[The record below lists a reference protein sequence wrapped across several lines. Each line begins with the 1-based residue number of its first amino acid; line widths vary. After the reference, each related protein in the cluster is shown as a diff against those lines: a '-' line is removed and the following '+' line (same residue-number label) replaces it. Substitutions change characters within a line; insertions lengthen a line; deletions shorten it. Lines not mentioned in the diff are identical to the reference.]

1 MKKNNDSI
9 ELESNS
15 KRPRIEVDL
24 TNLPGDPS
32 LRKKMCDYH
41 PSDRDQ
47 IRRAFL
53 QKGPCQPFNH
63 DFPRKEFGKTMRR
76 FNPAWFKEYK
86 WLEYSILKDAAYCLY
101 CYLFKP
107 DIGKQAGGDS
117 FVTEGFSNW
126 KKKEKIE
133 GHVGAHNS
141 AHNQARRKC
150 EALLNHK
157 QSIITFFDKQSDQQ
171 KIIYKTRLNASVDCV
186 RFLQQQGLAFRGH
199 DESKGSSNQG
209 NFLELLRFL
218 AKHNEEIDKVV
229 LENAPENHQMIA
241 GAIQKDI
248 ANAAASKTLDAILK
262 DLGESSF
269 AILVDESRDIS
280 VKEQLAIV
288 LRYVDKR
295 GHVIERFLGIAHV
308 SNTTAAE
315 LKKTIDSVLSR
326 HNLSISRLRGQGY
339 DGASNMRG
347 ELNGLKTLILNENSS
362 AYYVHCFAHQLQ
374 LTLVAV
380 AKNHIQIATFFSLV
394 NSIFNVVGASCKRRD
409 ILREKQ
415 TAEVVKALQ
424 NNEMSTGRGLNQEMN
439 IKRPGDTRWSSH
451 YGAIASLIIMFS
463 SVIDTVEDIV
473 EDGLNSEQRAEANI
487 LIQSLQTFDFA
498 FNLHLMKNVLG
509 ITNELSQA
517 LQRKDQ
523 DILNAMKL
531 VEISKLRLQAMR
543 EDGWNSLFEE
553 VSKFC
558 AKNNIVVPNMDE
570 LYQPRSRRKVQDMKN
585 SHHYRVEL
593 YYTVIDMQLQELNSR
608 FNEASSELL
617 LCVACLSPDDMFASF
632 NKEKLIRL
640 AQFYPNDFSAV
651 QLITLDNQLETY
663 IFDMRSS
670 DEFATL
676 KGIGQLAEKLVE
688 MKKDVVYPLVY
699 SLVTLSLI
707 LPVATATVERAFS
720 AMNIVKNR
728 LRNRMG
734 DQWMNDCL
742 ITYIE
747 KDIFK
752 TISNEEI
759 MQRFQG
765 MKTRRGQLN

>member
-1 MKKNNDSI
+1 
-9 ELESNS
+9 
-15 KRPRIEVDL
+15 
-24 TNLPGDPS
+24 
-32 LRKKMCDYH
+32 
-41 PSDRDQ
+41 
-47 IRRAFL
+47 
-53 QKGPCQPFNH
+53 
-63 DFPRKEFGKTMRR
+63 
-76 FNPAWFKEYK
+76 
-86 WLEYSILKDAAYCLY
+86 
-101 CYLFKP
+101 
-107 DIGKQAGGDS
+107 
-117 FVTEGFSNW
+117 
-126 KKKEKIE
+126 
-133 GHVGAHNS
+133 
-141 AHNQARRKC
+141 
-150 EALLNHK
+150 
-157 QSIITFFDKQSDQQ
+157 
-171 KIIYKTRLNASVDCV
+171 
-186 RFLQQQGLAFRGH
+186 
-199 DESKGSSNQG
+199 
-209 NFLELLRFL
+209 
-218 AKHNEEIDKVV
+218 
-229 LENAPENHQMIA
+229 
-241 GAIQKDI
+241 
-248 ANAAASKTLDAILK
+248 
-262 DLGESSF
+262 
-269 AILVDESRDIS
+269 
-280 VKEQLAIV
+280 
-288 LRYVDKR
+288 
-295 GHVIERFLGIAHV
+295 
-308 SNTTAAE
+308 
-315 LKKTIDSVLSR
+315 
-326 HNLSISRLRGQGY
+326 
-339 DGASNMRG
+339 
-347 ELNGLKTLILNENSS
+347 
-362 AYYVHCFAHQLQ
+362 
-374 LTLVAV
+374 
-380 AKNHIQIATFFSLV
+380 
-394 NSIFNVVGASCKRRD
+394 
-409 ILREKQ
+409 
-415 TAEVVKALQ
+415 
-424 NNEMSTGRGLNQEMN
+424 
-439 IKRPGDTRWSSH
+439 
-451 YGAIASLIIMFS
+451 
-463 SVIDTVEDIV
+463 
-473 EDGLNSEQRAEANI
+473 
-487 LIQSLQTFDFA
+487 
-498 FNLHLMKNVLG
+498 MKNVLR
-509 ITNELSQA
+509 IINELSQA

-558 AKNNIVVPNMDE
+558 TKNNIVVPNMDE

-728 LRNRMG
+728 LHNRMG

-742 ITYIE
+742 ITYID

-765 MKTRRGQLN
+765 MKTRQGQLN